1 MYKLLCPVLFLL
13 SLSFL
18 QCSPAKNGMGKG
30 TELWHGRWQWEKT
43 HFVRRGGE
51 SMTTPKDMGLEMEIE
66 LLADGQMKVY
76 HDKKL
81 VRSYQYEVKQQGDLR
96 LFIPQTD
103 SGLEPA
109 IETGI
114 LRCSADSLEINGG
127 YNDAGG
133 NQMFR
138 RIK

>member
-1 MYKLLCPVLFLL
+1 
-13 SLSFL
+13 
-18 QCSPAKNGMGKG
+18 
-30 TELWHGRWQWEKT
+30 
-43 HFVRRGGE
+43 
-51 SMTTPKDMGLEMEIE
+51 MTTPKDMGLEMEIE

>member
-1 MYKLLCPVLFLL
+1 MI
-13 SLSFL
+13 
-18 QCSPAKNGMGKG
+18 
-30 TELWHGRWQWEKT
+30 
-43 HFVRRGGE
+43 
-51 SMTTPKDMGLEMEIE
+51 TPEDMGLEMEIE

-81 VRSYQYEVKQQGDLR
+81 VRSYQYEVKQQGDLQ
-96 LFIPQTD
+96 LFVPQTD
-103 SGLEPA
+103 NELAPV
-109 IETGI
+109 IETGL
-114 LRCSADSLEINGG
+114 LRCTAESLEINGG

>member
-1 MYKLLCPVLFLL
+1 MYKLLCPVLLLL
-13 SLSFL
+13 SFSCL
-18 QCSPAKNGMGKG
+18 QCSPAKNGIGKG

-43 HFVRRGGE
+43 HYVRRGGE
-51 SMTTPKDMGLEMEIE
+51 SLTTPKDVGLEMEIE
-66 LLADGQMKVY
+66 LLANGQMKVY

-81 VRSYQYEVKQQGDLR
+81 IKSYQYEVKLQGDLQ
-96 LFIPQTD
+96 LFVPKTD
-103 SGLEPA
+103 NELKPI

-114 LRCSADSLEINGG
+114 LLCTAESLEINGG